1 MTALQQVDSGMD
13 MTSESTPFTS
23 RWEDAWTGDSNV
35 EKEQMKNR
43 NRSRSRTRSRRRRR
57 R

>member
-1 MTALQQVDSGMD
+1 MD

-23 RWEDAWTGDSNV
+23 RWEDVGTGASNV

-43 NRSRSRTRSRRRRR
+43 NRSRSKTRSGSRRG
-57 R
+57 